1 MPAFCKLSV
10 EALKKV
16 VANLVLHSYE
26 PGESVIKQGE
36 QGTAFYLIK
45 SGSVEFAVQGKGP
58 VGKRG
63 VGEYFGEVA
72 LLSDDNRATASAT
85 CSKDGAECYTLQK
98 RPFDLLLKRIMR
110 DERQA
115 KTGRFRYGEIG
126 GDEGPNES
134 DETRCEELL
143 GGIIGGGEGEDANP
157 WGADAQDFTDIAN
170 EILEDAALFMDA
182 AMSGTWDAPMS
193 GKAVSGDDARESEV
207 SLPDAQLDGETGH
220 EDADDNDQGDGD
232 HGEFPIEVRAASRAA
247 TNSASVVESA

>member
-63 VGEYFGEVA
+63 VGECFGELA

-85 CSKDGAECYTLQK
+85 CSKDGAECYMLQK
-98 RPFDLLLKRIMR
+98 RQFDLLLKRIMR

-115 KTGRFRYGEIG
+115 KTGRFRYGEIDFEETG
-126 GDEGPNES
+126 NRVPYMIIPNSDEGRDPAK
-134 DETRCEELL
+134 
-143 GGIIGGGEGEDANP
+143 I
-157 WGADAQDFTDIAN
+157 
-170 EILEDAALFMDA
+170 
-182 AMSGTWDAPMS
+182 
-193 GKAVSGDDARESEV
+193 
-207 SLPDAQLDGETGH
+207 
-220 EDADDNDQGDGD
+220 
-232 HGEFPIEVRAASRAA
+232 
-247 TNSASVVESA
+247 VEMM